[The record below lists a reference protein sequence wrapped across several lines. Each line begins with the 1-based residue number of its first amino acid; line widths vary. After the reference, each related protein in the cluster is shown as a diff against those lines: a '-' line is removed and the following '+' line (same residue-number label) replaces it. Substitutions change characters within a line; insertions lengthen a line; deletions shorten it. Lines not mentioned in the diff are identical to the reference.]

1 MEINMFQVDT
11 FTDIAFGGNPAAVI
25 PNAIGLTEYEMQKIA
40 NELNVSETAFVVQ
53 VDDNLYKVRY
63 FTPICEV
70 DLCGHGTIATFHTLA
85 QKGYIK
91 PIENGIKKV
100 AQLTKAGKL
109 PLELHFK
116 DGEIDWIVMEQASP
130 KTLGVVDN
138 LEKILEAMNLVPED
152 IGIGEEDISPEIIST
167 GLPDIMLPLKSKE
180 ALDNLKIDFC
190 SLGIYTSEINVIGV
204 HAFYLPAPDS
214 NIVYTRNFA
223 PAVGIN
229 EEAATGTSNGALIY
243 YLRKNNLITKDS
255 IISLQGESLNRPS
268 QIYCY
273 IESSEGEYKVK
284 IGGKA
289 RIIIDG
295 IITFKRVQI

>member
-1 MEINMFQVDT
+1 MEINIFQVDT

-25 PNAIGLTEYEMQKIA
+25 PNAVGLSEYEMQKIA

-63 FTPICEV
+63 FTPVCEV
-70 DLCGHGTIATFHTLA
+70 DLCGHGAIATFHTLA
-85 QKGYIK
+85 LKGYIK

-100 AQLTKAGKL
+100 TQLTKVGKL
-109 PLELHFK
+109 PLELHFT
-116 DGEIDWIVMEQASP
+116 DGEIDWIVMEQAAP
-130 KTLGVVDN
+130 KSFGTVGN
-138 LEKILEAMNLVPED
+138 LDKILESMNLSPD
-152 IGIGEEDISPEIIST
+152 KIGIGDETVYPEIIST
-167 GLPDIMLPLKSKE
+167 GLPDIILPLKSKE
-180 ALDNLKIDFC
+180 ALDNLEIDFC
-190 SLGIYTSEINVIGV
+190 NLSNYTSEINVIGV
-204 HAFYLPAPDS
+204 HAFYLPDPNS

-243 YLRKNNLITKDS
+243 YLKKNKLITGDS

-273 IESSEGEYKVK
+273 IEQKENGYKVK
-284 IGGKA
+284 VGGKSK
-289 RIIIDG
+289 IVLDG
-295 IITFKRVQI
+295 IITFKRV